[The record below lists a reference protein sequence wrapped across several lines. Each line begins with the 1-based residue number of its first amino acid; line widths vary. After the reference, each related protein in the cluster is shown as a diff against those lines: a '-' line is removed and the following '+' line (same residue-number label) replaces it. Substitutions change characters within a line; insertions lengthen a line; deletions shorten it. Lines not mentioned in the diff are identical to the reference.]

1 MKRVLLV
8 DDSPVVHT
16 MLRKT
21 LEKNGYEVC
30 GDARNGKEGVN
41 LYKKLTPD
49 IVFMDV
55 TMPIMDG
62 MDATREIIKINPNA
76 VIIMLTAMGDDE
88 MMNQAKEA
96 GIKIFLKKPFDDYK
110 IISSL
115 AKVE

>member
-62 MDATREIIKINPNA
+62 MDATREIIKINPSA